1 MNSSLEARHLTT
13 VLGGK
18 GGFLRKRQ
26 RQTRAV
32 DDVSIAVR
40 RGESIGIVGESGC
53 GKTTLG
59 RTLLGVLRE
68 SAGEIVLDGKRVD
81 GLAPRR
87 ARRVRNAI
95 QYLHQDAAGSLD
107 PWWSVGRTMAEAL
120 IVGGAKRPFEDRID
134 EMLQAV
140 GLAVSVKRQ
149 YPHQLSGGQ
158 LRRVALARLMIL
170 APRIVILDEPTSGLD
185 LSIQAAVLN
194 LLRDVKRAFGLTN
207 IFISHD
213 MAVVRLMC
221 DRVAVMYRGRI
232 ASKRAAPASCS
243 GFSGIPIRARCW
255 RRRRIWR
262 ARRFAVAGGRRR
274 IRSTLLAAQDIPG
287 CGFHP
292 RCPHA
297 IDVCKTRRPEL
308 EIIGPDTGVACHR
321 WRELAPADAAG
332 TDPAAPPTMM

>member
-1 MNSSLEARHLTT
+1 LRPDEFLLEARHLTT

-18 GGFLRKRQ
+18 GGVLRRPQ

-68 SAGEIVLDGKRVD
+68 TSGEIHLDGTRVD
-81 GLAPRR
+81 GLPPRR
-87 ARRVRNAI
+87 ARLARSAI

-107 PWWSVGRTMAEAL
+107 PWWSVGRTIAESL
-120 IVGGAKRPFEDRID
+120 IVRGARGPFDDRID
-134 EMLQAV
+134 AMLQAV
-140 GLAVSVKRQ
+140 GLAVAVKGQ

-170 APRIVILDEPTSGLD
+170 APQIVILDEPTSGLD
-185 LSIQAAVLN
+185 LSVQAAVLN
-194 LLRDVKRAFGLTN
+194 LLLDVKRAFNLTN
-207 IFISHD
+207 LFISHD

-232 ASKRAAPASCS
+232 VEQ
-243 GFSGIPIRARCW
+243 GRARELF
-255 RRRRIWR
+255 RIQRHPYTR
-262 ARRFAVAGGRRR
+262 A
-274 IRSTLLAAQDIPG
+274 LLAATPRLGARRAAAAIAGDPPALARDIPG
-287 CGFHP
+287 CGFHT

-297 IDVCKTRRPEL
+297 IDICKTRRPEL

-321 WRELAPADAAG
+321 WRELATDAAAG
-332 TDPAAPPTMM
+332 ADPAVPPTMM